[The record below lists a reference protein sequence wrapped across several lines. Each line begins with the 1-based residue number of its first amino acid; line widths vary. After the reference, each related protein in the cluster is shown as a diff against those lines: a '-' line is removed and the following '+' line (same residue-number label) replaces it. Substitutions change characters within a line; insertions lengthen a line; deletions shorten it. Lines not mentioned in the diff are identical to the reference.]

1 MVAFLC
7 EAVAELDFACS
18 DFFDCMYFLF
28 CFSCLFSAEKPE
40 CLLIFTMLLDFTRAV
55 LGGSL
60 FLEMSQSAEAS
71 GSYRKLYFTDHCEAR
86 LSPFA
91 SISVS
96 RYTVAK
102 T

>member
-7 EAVAELDFACS
+7 KAVEELDFACS
-18 DFFDCMYFLF
+18 DFLDCMYFFF
-28 CFSCLFSAEKPE
+28 CFSCLFSAEKPKYF
-40 CLLIFTMLLDFTRAV
+40 LIFTMLLDFTCAV

-60 FLEMSQSAEAS
+60 FLEMSQSADPS
-71 GSYRKLYFTDHCEAR
+71 RSYRKLYFTDHCKAR